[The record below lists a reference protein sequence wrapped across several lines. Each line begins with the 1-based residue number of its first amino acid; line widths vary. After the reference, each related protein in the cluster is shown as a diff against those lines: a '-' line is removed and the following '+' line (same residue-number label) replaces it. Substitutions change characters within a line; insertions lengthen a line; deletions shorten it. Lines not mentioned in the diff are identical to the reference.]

1 MDSVLNLFLQRKKK
15 LEYFWEE
22 NINPFPNDFKP
33 THTARQIHEK
43 FDSLNHEQFLEVKEE
58 FFLAGRIIALRDFGK
73 ATFLH
78 IMDRSGKVQAYVH
91 KDRVSPKDYEVFKKL
106 DIGDIIG
113 LKGKVFK
120 TKTQELT
127 IDVNHI
133 RLLSKCLRTLPEKWH
148 GLRDKEVRYR
158 QRYLDIIVNPNVREV
173 FIKRAKI
180 IQLIRKFLEER
191 DFLEVET
198 PMFHPIPGGALARP
212 FKTYHNALDMELY
225 LRIAPELYLKRL
237 VIGGL
242 ERVYEINRNF
252 RNEGISVLHNP
263 EFTMLEFY
271 QAYADYEDFMELT
284 EQVGVMLAKETIG
297 QLRFSYL
304 DYELDF
310 TPPWPRKT
318 FKGAIEEFG
327 GVDGQILDNPEK
339 AKGYAKSLGISLEE
353 RESHGKVLEKIFDQV
368 VEPHLINP
376 SFIINFPVEIS
387 PLARKRDENP
397 DEVERFELYIAK
409 TEIAN
414 AFSELNDPFDQRE
427 RFLKQVEERGE
438 GMEILDEDY
447 LRALEYSL
455 PPTAGEGIGIDRL
468 VMVLTNCSS
477 IRDVILFPVLRK
489 EEI

>member
-1 MDSVLNLFLQRKKK
+1 MDPASNLFLQRKKK
-15 LEYFWEE
+15 LEYFLEK

-33 THTARQIHEK
+33 THTARQIHER
-43 FDSLNHEQFLEVKEE
+43 FGSLDHEQLFGMTEE
-58 FFLAGRIIALRDFGK
+58 FMLAGRIIALRDFGK
-73 ATFLH
+73 TTFLH
-78 IMDRSGKVQAYVH
+78 IMDRSGKIQAYVH
-91 KDRVSPKDYEVFKKL
+91 KDRISHEDYEVFKKL

-113 LKGKVFK
+113 LKGRVFK
-120 TKTQELT
+120 TKTHELT

-133 RLLSKCLRTLPEKWH
+133 RLLSKSLRPLPEKWH
-148 GLRDKEVRYR
+148 GLRDKEIRYR
-158 QRYLDIIVNPNVREV
+158 QRYLDLIVNPHVKEV

-225 LRIAPELYLKRL
+225 LRIAPELYLKKL

-252 RNEGISVLHNP
+252 RNEGISTLHNP

-271 QAYADYEDFMELT
+271 QAYADYRDFMDLT
-284 EQVGVMLAKETIG
+284 EQMGVMLAEEIMG
-297 QLRFSYL
+297 QLCFSYL
-304 DYELDF
+304 DHELDF
-310 TPPWPRKT
+310 TPPWARKT
-318 FKGAIEEFG
+318 FKEAIEEFG
-327 GVDGQILDNPEK
+327 GIGDQILENPERTK
-339 AKGYAKSLGISLEE
+339 EYAKSLGILVDDT
-353 RESHGKVLEKIFDQV
+353 ESHGKTLQKIFDQV
-368 VEPHLINP
+368 VEPHLIQP
-376 SFIINFPVEIS
+376 TFITNHPVEIS

-397 DEVERFELYIAK
+397 EEVERFELYIAK

-427 RFLKQVEERGE
+427 RFLRQVEERGE

-447 LRALEYSL
+447 LKALEYSL

-468 VMVLTNCSS
+468 VMILTNCSS
-477 IRDVILFPVLRK
+477 IRDVILFPLLRK
-489 EEI
+489 EQD